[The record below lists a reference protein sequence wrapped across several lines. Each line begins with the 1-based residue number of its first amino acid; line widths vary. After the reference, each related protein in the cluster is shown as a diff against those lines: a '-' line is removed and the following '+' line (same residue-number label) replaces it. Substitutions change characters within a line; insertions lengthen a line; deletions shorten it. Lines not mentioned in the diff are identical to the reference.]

1 MSFKRVLPHPRQ
13 SLLLWLFWVL
23 LSNDLSLASWALGAV
38 VALVVPV
45 LCSPFCPPSLRLVRR
60 WDRALGYLLLVLW
73 DIVVANLQVAMLIL
87 LRPARLQPAFITVPL
102 TLTRPE
108 AVAMLAATI
117 TMTPGTVS
125 CDLAEDGRSL
135 LVHCLDAPDPAG
147 TVEAI
152 KSRYE
157 RRLLEFLQ

>member
-1 MSFKRVLPHPRQ
+1 MKLARVLPHPRL
-13 SLLLWLFWVL
+13 SLVLWLFWVL
-23 LSNDLSLASWALGAV
+23 LSNDLSLASWVLGAV

-45 LCSPFCPPSLRLVRR
+45 LCSPFCPPALRLVRR
-60 WDRALGYLLLVLW
+60 WDLAAGYALLVLW

-87 LRPARLQPAFITVPL
+87 LRPRRLQPAFVCVPL
-102 TLTRPE
+102 ALSRQE
-108 AVAMLAATI
+108 SVAILAATI

-125 CDLAEDGRSL
+125 CDLSDDGRSL